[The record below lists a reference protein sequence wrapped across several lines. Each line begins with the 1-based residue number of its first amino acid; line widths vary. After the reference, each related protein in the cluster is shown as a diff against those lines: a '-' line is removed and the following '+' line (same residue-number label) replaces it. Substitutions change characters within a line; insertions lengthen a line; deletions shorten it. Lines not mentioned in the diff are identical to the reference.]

1 MTASPDPLLT
11 LRDWSL
17 VRRVPGGEITIL
29 DRIDLEVRPGQWMAV
44 LGANGSGKSSLLK
57 YLAGEESPLAESS
70 AIMFQDP
77 DEQIFAASVLRE
89 LNLGRDGLDSPAILR
104 ECDLA
109 GLEEMDPRLLSAG
122 QKQRLVLAVALATE
136 PRVLLCDEPTAL
148 QDPGQSRWVLDRL
161 ERWITETGGA
171 LVTAT
176 CDRTEAARADWLV
189 VLQEGRILNQGPAA
203 ELLATSEA
211 EELLGIE
218 AMFPRVPFRP
228 SESGTD
234 PLLELCG
241 LDCRFTGP
249 GQGFRNVD
257 LKAGPGE
264 RIGIT
269 GSNGCGKSTLLAA
282 CAGVRRPDG
291 GSVRLNGRMLYA
303 RKHRQL
309 DHGIAMIAPQFPEYL
324 FTRSTVTQEIRLDP
338 VLVSED
344 PEDFLAKLG
353 LPVNLAG
360 RNPHDLSSGQRRRL
374 ALGLVLFSGRPVL
387 LLDEPTAALDRAG
400 KSLVLDLLDRAPA
413 GTALVIASHDR
424 EFLAAAGCRIQE
436 LGPEGL
442 LPPGD

>member
-1 MTASPDPLLT
+1 MTATPDPLLT

-29 DRIDLEVRPGQWMAV
+29 DRIDLEVRSGQWLAV

-57 YLAGEESPLAESS
+57 YLAGEDSPLAESS

-89 LNLGRDGLDSPAILR
+89 LNLGRDGLDSPTILR

-161 ERWITETGGA
+161 ERWKTETGGA

-189 VLQEGRILNQGPAA
+189 VLQEGRIVNQGIASD
-203 ELLATSEA
+203 LLATAEA
-211 EELLGIE
+211 EELLGSE
-218 AMFPRVPFRP
+218 AMTPRVPFRP
-228 SESGTD
+228 AEPGTD
-234 PLLELCG
+234 PLLELCE

-249 GQGFRNVD
+249 GQGFRNVV
-257 LKAGPGE
+257 LKAGSGD

-269 GSNGCGKSTLLAA
+269 GPNGCGKSTLLAA
-282 CAGVRRPDG
+282 CAGVRRPEG
-291 GSVRLNGRMLYA
+291 GSVRLHGRLLYA
-303 RKHRQL
+303 RKHREL
-309 DHGIAMIAPQFPEYL
+309 DHGIAMIAPQFPEYF

-338 VLVSED
+338 VLASED
-344 PEDFLAKLG
+344 PEDFLANLG
-353 LPVNLAG
+353 LPVNLAA

-374 ALGLVLFSGRPVL
+374 ALGLVLLSGRPVL

-400 KSLVLDLLDRAPA
+400 RSLVLNLLDRVPA

-424 EFLAAAGCRIQE
+424 EFLDAAGCRILA
-436 LGPEGL
+436 LGPDGL
-442 LPPGD
+442 FPPG